1 MATTEIIA
9 AIELGSSKITG
20 IAGKKNSDGS
30 IEILS
35 YVKENSNGA
44 IRRGVIY
51 NLEKTSQ
58 YLTSILLKMEAELHQ
73 KITQIY
79 VGIGGQSTH
88 SIKNLVCRDLD
99 QETLITEETVQA
111 IADENL
117 SISYKDQEIQDVFP
131 QEYKIDNTLQKEP
144 VGINGQHIE
153 GIFLNVVTRTA
164 LQKNIAQCFQKAN
177 LNIADILLAPVITAN
192 AVLSES
198 EMRSG
203 CALIDLGADTTTIT
217 VYKNNILR
225 FLTVLPLGGNSI
237 TRDITSLQ
245 IEEEEAERIKQK
257 IGNAILETPGEETE
271 EEEYLYLES
280 DGRKFKVSVINDIV
294 EARTEEIVANI
305 WNQIQLSG
313 YADKLIAGLV
323 LTGGGSNLKNIDT
336 VLRKKSCIEK
346 IRIARHVNFKIESN
360 LNIISKDGTQNT
372 LFGLLLAGKENCCEQ
387 EKPKQPETVQPTENQ
402 EAKTLDIFAEDENI
416 KEQQNRATIAAQA
429 KAEQEKRQKEEEKKR
444 KEREKKEKEKS
455 ERWIK
460 IKRFAGSLFDDETT
474 K

>member
-35 YVKENSNGA
+35 YAKESSNGA

-58 YLTSILLKMEAELHQ
+58 YLAAILQKMETELHQ
-73 KITQIY
+73 KITQVY

-99 QETLITEETVQA
+99 QETLITEEIVRS

-153 GIFLNVVTRTA
+153 GIFLNVVTRTT

-177 LNIADILLAPVITAN
+177 LNLADILLSPVITADALLN
-192 AVLSES
+192 ES

-225 FLTVLPLGGNSI
+225 FLTVLPLGGNAI

-245 IEEEEAERIKQK
+245 IEEEEAEKIKQK
-257 IGNAILETPGEETE
+257 IGNAILETPQEETE

-280 DGRKFKVSVINDIV
+280 DGRKFKVSDINDIV
-294 EARTEEIVANI
+294 EARTEEIIANV

-313 YADKLIAGLV
+313 YADKLIAGLI

-336 VLRKKSCIEK
+336 VLRKKSGIEK
-346 IRIARHVNFKIESN
+346 IRIARHVNFRIESN

-372 LFGLLLAGKENCCEQ
+372 LFGLLFTGKENCCEQ
-387 EKPKQPETVQPTENQ
+387 EKPKQPESVQPTENK
-402 EAKTLDIFAEDENI
+402 EARTLDIFAEDENI

-429 KAEQEKRQKEEEKKR
+429 KAEQEKKQKEEEKKR
-444 KEREKKEKEKS
+444 KEKERKEKEKS

-460 IKRFAGSLFDDETT
+460 IKRFAGSLFDDENT